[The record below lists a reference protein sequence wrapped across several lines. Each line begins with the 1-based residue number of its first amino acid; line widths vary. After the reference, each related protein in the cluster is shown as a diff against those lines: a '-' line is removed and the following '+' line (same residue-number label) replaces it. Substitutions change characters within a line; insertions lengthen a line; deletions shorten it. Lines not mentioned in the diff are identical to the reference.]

1 MNSTPNIPMVDL
13 SPWFCND
20 QRDRRQLAD
29 TIGRICHETG
39 FLYVVNHQIDSDLCR
54 RYMSV
59 LKSFFALPEDVK
71 MTIHK
76 KHSRHFRGWESL
88 GSELTNNQID
98 YREQVDIGLEQ
109 LAIEPAEPY
118 YLALLGPNQWLQEE
132 LLPGFRN
139 TVLEYIAAISKLS
152 RQLLGMM
159 SLSLGLEQNCIE
171 SIFGDKP
178 APYTKL
184 ICYPQT
190 RPGSMGVGEHKDSG
204 FITILLQDCLP
215 GLEARSTA
223 GEWMTVDPVS
233 DSLVVNIGE
242 LMQMMSANYFVAA
255 PHRVRNV
262 SDQVRYS
269 SAFFDHPDLRAA
281 ISPLPIAGKLKERV
295 KASKVHSSAGLMP
308 SVAEMA
314 SGVKNMQSVSK
325 PTSVGEKYWRR
336 WVRSYPDIARHYY
349 GDKSLLL

>member
-1 MNSTPNIPMVDL
+1 MMSL
-13 SPWFCND
+13 S
-20 QRDRRQLAD
+20 L
-29 TIGRICHETG
+29 
-39 FLYVVNHQIDSDLCR
+39 
-54 RYMSV
+54 
-59 LKSFFALPEDVK
+59 
-71 MTIHK
+71 
-76 KHSRHFRGWESL
+76 
-88 GSELTNNQID
+88 
-98 YREQVDIGLEQ
+98 GLEQ
-109 LAIEPAEPY
+109 NCIESIFGDKPAPYTKLICYPQTRPGSMGVGEITLKLRQYIQELCCENPAVVLPAAIEPAEPY

-132 LLPGFRN
+132 LLPGFHN

-190 RPGSMGVGEHKDSG
+190 RPGSMGVGEITLKLR
-204 FITILLQDCLP
+204 ITILLQDCLP
-215 GLEARSTA
+215 GLEARSTT
-223 GEWMTVDPVS
+223 GEWMAVDPVS

-325 PTSVGEKYWRR
+325 PTSVGKKYWRR

-349 GDKSLLL
+349 GEKSLLL